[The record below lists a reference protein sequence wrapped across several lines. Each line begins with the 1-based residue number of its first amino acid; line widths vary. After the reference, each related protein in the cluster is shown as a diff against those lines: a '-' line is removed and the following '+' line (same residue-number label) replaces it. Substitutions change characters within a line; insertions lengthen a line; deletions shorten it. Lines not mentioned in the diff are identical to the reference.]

1 MSQDISKT
9 RSGNDAVPMY
19 NRVVLNIPH
28 ASPVLPFGTGGWD
41 EGIRGEI
48 DRWTDWYT
56 DWLFASASR
65 LDPRIVPVVYPFS
78 RFFCDVERLE
88 NDPLE
93 SVGQGIVYERFG
105 ALRRMVPAGKRTF
118 AMQTYREH
126 HDRLRK
132 AITGDRTLLVDCHS
146 FLSDLSDVEVCIGV
160 NDDWSRPDEAVLE
173 SVLDHFRKEGYRTEI
188 NIPYSNSVSP
198 ECGVRYASL
207 MIELNKG
214 LYMDADGILLE
225 SRASRL
231 RAVLE
236 DCFRAMLGNETEK
249 VAMYGR

>member
-1 MSQDISKT
+1 MVAMSQDISRP

-19 NRVVLNIPH
+19 NKVVLNIPH

-41 EGIRGEI
+41 DGIRREV

-65 LDPRIVPVVYPFS
+65 LDSRIVPVAYPFS
-78 RFFCDVERLE
+78 RFFCDAERLE

-105 ALRRMVPAGKRTF
+105 TLRRTVPAGERAF

-126 HDRLRK
+126 LDRLRK
-132 AITGDRTLLVDCHS
+132 AITGEGTLLVDCHS
-146 FLSDLSDVEVCIGV
+146 FPSDLSDVEICIGV

-173 SVLDHFRKEGYRTEI
+173 CVLDHFRTAGYRTEI

-207 MIELNKG
+207 MIELNKE
-214 LYMDADGILLE
+214 LYMDEDGILLE
-225 SRASRL
+225 SLASRL

-236 DCFRAMLGNETEK
+236 GCFRSLLGIGK
-249 VAMYGR
+249 S